1 MQDLDRKKVKIL
13 KINVLE
19 RMGMLLIYIGI
30 SAVLDIVFFNNPIF
44 VGVFVPLYF
53 PYRKVVSSELILRKK
68 RELREEYRD
77 AIITMIN
84 AMESGYSLEGSIK
97 KAYDVVGI
105 MHGEKSIMAKE
116 LIRMDGR
123 VKIGITVEE
132 VFAEFALRSGLK
144 EAAILSG
151 AISIT
156 KRHGDNVVELM
167 KMVADLIGNEIKTEK
182 EISVLIASKR
192 YEHLIMCVVPVAMI
206 MYMRITSFDIIKN
219 LYQGYF
225 GRIFMFICMV
235 VYFIA
240 IYIGIHM
247 LRQAKAE

>member
-1 MQDLDRKKVKIL
+1 VMIL
-13 KINVLE
+13 KINILE
-19 RMGMLLIYIGI
+19 RMIMLVIYIGLSLI
-30 SAVLDIVFFNNPIF
+30 LDVVFFNDPIF
-44 VGVFVPLYF
+44 LVVFVPLYF

-68 RELREEYRD
+68 RELREEYMD

-84 AMESGYSLEGSIK
+84 AMESGYSLEGSIR
-97 KAYDVVGI
+97 KANDVVKI
-105 MHGEKSIMAKE
+105 MHGEKSIMGKE

-123 VKIGITVEE
+123 VKIGVTVEE
-132 VFAEFALRSGLK
+132 VFAEFAKRSGLK
-144 EAAILSG
+144 EAEILSG

-192 YEHLIMCVVPVAMI
+192 YEHLIMCTVPVGMI
-206 MYMRITSFDIIKN
+206 IYMRVTSFDIIKN
-219 LYQGYF
+219 LYQGYL
-225 GRIFMFICMV
+225 GRVFMSVCML

-240 IYIGIHM
+240 IYIGVHM

>member
-1 MQDLDRKKVKIL
+1 
-13 KINVLE
+13 
-19 RMGMLLIYIGI
+19 MLVIYIGLSLI
-30 SAVLDIVFFNNPIF
+30 LDIVFFNDPIF
-44 VGVFVPLYF
+44 LVVFVPLYF

-68 RELREEYRD
+68 RELREEYMD

-84 AMESGYSLEGSIK
+84 AMESGYSLEGSIRK
-97 KAYDVVGI
+97 VNDVVKI
-105 MHGEKSIMAKE
+105 MHGEKSIMSKE

-123 VKIGITVEE
+123 VKIGVTVEE
-132 VFAEFALRSGLK
+132 AFAEFAKRSGLK
-144 EAAILSG
+144 EAEILSG

-192 YEHLIMCVVPVAMI
+192 YEHLIMCTVPVGMI
-206 MYMRITSFDIIKN
+206 IYMRVTSFDIIKN
-219 LYQGYF
+219 LYQGYL
-225 GRIFMFICMV
+225 GRVFMSVCMM

-240 IYIGIHM
+240 IYIGVHM